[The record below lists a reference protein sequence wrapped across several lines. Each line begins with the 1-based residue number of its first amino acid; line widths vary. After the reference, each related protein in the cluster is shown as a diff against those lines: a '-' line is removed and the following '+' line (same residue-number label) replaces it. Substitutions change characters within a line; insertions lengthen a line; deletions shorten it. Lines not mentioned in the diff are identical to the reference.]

1 MVLGASAVL
10 ALGLLGWWRN
20 RRRYRR
26 RYRRRNRAGRLVMGG
41 SA

>member
-10 ALGLLGWWRN
+10 AFGLLGWW
-20 RRRYRR
+20 